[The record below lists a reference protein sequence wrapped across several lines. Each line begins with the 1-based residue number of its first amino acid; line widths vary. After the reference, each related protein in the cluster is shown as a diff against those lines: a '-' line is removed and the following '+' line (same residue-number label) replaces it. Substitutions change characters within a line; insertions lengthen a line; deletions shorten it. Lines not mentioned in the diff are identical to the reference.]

1 MGAERKRL
9 RVLGVELFDDLSQ
22 SIRAARILAI
32 SMKKFMPIAQKNDRR
47 GANESISMLSIDAR
61 AQILKSVG
69 KRIGQLDVAG
79 SSGLLHVVTG
89 DGYGVELGHVLRC
102 VFEYIGDNTHREL
115 RRIDIGVAHHEL
127 LEDIVLYRSG
137 HFFELGTLFE
147 SGIDIESEYRKNGT
161 VHGHRHRHLVEGY
174 TVEEHL
180 HVVERADRHSGLAHV
195 AHHTRVVSVVTTVC
209 GKVKRHRESLLTC
222 CKVAAVESV
231 GFGCGGESG
240 VLSDSPGA
248 QGGYMA
254 LYGPLRNGGRPDT

>member
-9 RVLGVELFDDLSQ
+9 RVLGVELFDDLGPEHTR
-22 SIRAARILAI
+22 RAHLGDLHEEVHADSPEER
-32 SMKKFMPIAQKNDRR
+32 QTR
-47 GANESISMLSIDAR
+47 GERVDIHAGIDAR

-79 SSGLLHVVTG
+79 SSGLLHVVAG
-89 DGYGVELGHVLRC
+89 DGDGVELGHVLRC

-248 QGGYMA
+248 QGVHGA
-254 LYGPLRNGGRPDT
+254 VRTSEERGQT